1 LTSNPIYNTMLRD
14 TISLTILQAGTKVN
28 VIPSEST
35 ATLDCRI
42 LPDTSKAHFFKE
54 IKKRLGDEIEI
65 EVISEGEAVPPS
77 SLDTDLF
84 KAIQTFAERNDP
96 DCPVVP
102 HLLSGA
108 TDGRFLRKQGVIVYD
123 LCPFRLT
130 AKELLRIHGHNERIS
145 LENLKFGMRFMTEVI
160 RDVAT

>member
-1 LTSNPIYNTMLRD
+1 
-14 TISLTILQAGTKVN
+14 
-28 VIPSEST
+28 
-35 ATLDCRI
+35 
-42 LPDTSKAHFFKE
+42 
-54 IKKRLGDEIEI
+54 LGREIEI
-65 EVISEGEAVPPS
+65 EAISEGEAVPPS
-77 SLDTDLF
+77 PLDTDLF
-84 KAIQTFAERNDP
+84 KAIQKFAERNDP

-108 TDGRFLRKQGVIVYD
+108 TDGRFLREKGIITYD

-130 AKELLRIHGHNERIS
+130 VKELLRIHGHNERIS